1 MDDLKIDDLK
11 KDDQVLGWLREARA
25 ALLEERDDGKNS
37 RELSVALTEVDSAIL
52 WRQEDLRLKSKIIN
66 QEGTQ

>member
-66 QEGTQ
+66 LECAE